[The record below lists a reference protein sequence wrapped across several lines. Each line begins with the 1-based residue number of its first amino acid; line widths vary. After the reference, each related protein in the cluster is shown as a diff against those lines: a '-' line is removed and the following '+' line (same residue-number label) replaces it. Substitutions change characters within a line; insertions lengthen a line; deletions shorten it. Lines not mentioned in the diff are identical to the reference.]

1 MGFDLSTEIHSILNG
16 DFFYLILLV
25 NLKIFLIYYIFY
37 SSLQIGIDFLFREI
51 FPSSKRKGFITY
63 LVFILFTLSLLF
75 HSIIHYPQLYGEFF
89 YIRHTYLQPF
99 LYFLTDHVDP
109 RYFEFFFIASIS
121 SYLSFLIAGFLY
133 RANIQ
138 YLFLFVFL
146 VFILFF
152 HFNSFIYGIIPI
164 FLGYQIIRQ
173 IDSKVNRFT
182 LLPVFFLL
190 FAIIGSFYYFKF
202 FFHLPIPENS
212 KDYNLLIISADSL
225 RADRI
230 GAKVNGESITPNI
243 DKFKEEA
250 FVFEDH
256 HVTIPRTFPSWA
268 DLLSGEYSMSH
279 KIRDMF
285 PAPDEKKNLGSS
297 EFPTIGHY
305 LQKKNYRTAV
315 YSNFAGDIFTRADF
329 GFQEVRTPNFN
340 AKILVTQKSL
350 EFQIFLLPILT
361 GSFLRG
367 GEYFEEVS
375 GFSNLGDGDRILPD
389 IYSFIRREKSNP
401 FFLTIFLS
409 VTHFPYSP
417 PYPDYKKF
425 TDSNYYGKYK
435 YFKFVDPTSDAK
447 PDEKD
452 IEQIKAIFDASIYSF
467 DESLGK
473 ITSYLKKHGLYE
485 KTLIIITG
493 DHGESLYEDIHGH
506 GHGEHLRGPNIT
518 QVPLIIK
525 FPFDFYKE
533 RESHIFKGV
542 TSSIDI
548 VPTLLEFYKIEANKN
563 YPGKSLIPILGKENW
578 VEERNVYSETGIWFS
593 DIGEHFFQ
601 SQRIMYPSILKM
613 HQIVPEED
621 YQIMITDPYYRET
634 IAFAKHRSLQNSKFK
649 FIYIPTRD
657 GVIYELY
664 DRISDPL
671 NQFNIAASFP
681 YVVEQMKLELYKI
694 AEEREG
700 ATIIGDYI
708 IPPSVNKE

>member
-1 MGFDLSTEIHSILNG
+1 MGFDLSSEIHSILNG

-25 NLKIFLIYYIFY
+25 NLKIFLIYYLFY
-37 SSLQIGIDFLFREI
+37 SSLQFGIDFLIKEL
-51 FPSSKRKGFITY
+51 FPTSKKKGFYTY
-63 LVFILFTLSLLF
+63 FIFTLFTLSLLC

-89 YIRHTYLQPF
+89 YIRHTYLQPL
-99 LYFLTDHVDP
+99 LYFLTDHVNP
-109 RYFEFFFIASIS
+109 RYFEFFFIAYIS
-121 SYLSFLIAGFLY
+121 AYLSFLLVGFLY
-133 RANIQ
+133 RANVQ
-138 YLFLFVFL
+138 YLFLFSFL
-146 VFILFF
+146 VFLLFF
-152 HFNSFIYGIIPI
+152 HFNSFSYGIIPL

-173 IDSKVNRFT
+173 IDNDINRMA
-182 LLPVFFLL
+182 LLPVLFLL

-202 FFHLPIPENS
+202 FFHLPKPENS

-230 GAKVNGESITPNI
+230 GATVNGESITPNI

-250 FVFEDH
+250 FVFQDH

-305 LQKKNYRTAV
+305 LQKKNYQTAV

-329 GFQEVRTPNFN
+329 GFQEVHTPNFN

-389 IYSFIRREKSNP
+389 IYSFIRKEKSNP
-401 FFLTIFLS
+401 FFLNVFLS

-425 TDSNYYGKYK
+425 TDSHYYGKYK

-467 DESLGK
+467 DESFGK
-473 ITSYLKKHGLYE
+473 IMNYLKKHGLYE

-493 DHGESLYEDIHGH
+493 DHGESLYEDVHGH

-518 QVPLIIK
+518 HVPLLIK
-525 FPFDFYKE
+525 FPLEFYKE
-533 RESHIFKGV
+533 RESHVFKGV

-548 VPTLLEFYKIEANKN
+548 VPTLLEFFQIEANKSF
-563 YPGKSLIPILGKENW
+563 PGKSLIPILGKENW
-578 VEERNVYSETGIWFS
+578 VDERLVYSETGIWFS

-664 DRISDPL
+664 DRIADPL
-671 NQFNIAASFP
+671 NQNNIASQFP
-681 YVVEQMKLELYKI
+681 YIVEQMKTELYKI
-694 AEEREG
+694 AEEKEG
-700 ATIIGDYI
+700 ASIIGEYI